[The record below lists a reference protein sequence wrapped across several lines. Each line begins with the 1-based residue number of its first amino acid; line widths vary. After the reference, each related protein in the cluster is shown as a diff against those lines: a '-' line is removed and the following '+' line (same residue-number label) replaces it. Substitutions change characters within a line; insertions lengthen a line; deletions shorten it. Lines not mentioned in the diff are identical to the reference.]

1 MNKKQL
7 SILLALAT
15 IATNNKDGFTVNAAT
30 LQPVTTGYAVA
41 VAATQNSFGLE
52 GLANVVKYV
61 DEHPEINA
69 FGGWYNSENK
79 WKLSNEKYWL
89 AMAAATNSLML
100 SDMDA
105 EHAACMLFAEVCDWA
120 ELEKNVDLTAAEEE
134 NLKGVL
140 SELTDSEAWEVF
152 KMLHVFWNYKKDQG
166 DMIQWAMDVTWWPAW
181 LPEEL
186 KGTDEDI
193 EEES

>member
-79 WKLSNEKYWL
+79 MYYFD
-89 AMAAATNSLML
+89 ATVIIEDLKIAIEIGRANKQIAIFDLVRGL
-100 SDMDA
+100 PI
-105 EHAACMLFAEVCDWA
+105 
-120 ELEKNVDLTAAEEE
+120 EL
-134 NLKGVL
+134 
-140 SELTDSEAWEVF
+140 
-152 KMLHVFWNYKKDQG
+152 
-166 DMIQWAMDVTWWPAW
+166 
-181 LPEEL
+181 
-186 KGTDEDI
+186 
-193 EEES
+193 